1 MLIRM
6 ALLDRLPSLAFWK
19 RASSPDDAA
28 PQPGAVHVLMVCT
41 GNICR
46 SPTAQGVMRAL
57 LRRDGL
63 QHAVW
68 VDSAGTHGYHTEE
81 APDARAIRHAAARGY
96 DLSGLKARPVS
107 TKDFARFH
115 WMLAMDEANLAWLQR
130 KTPSTSGPR
139 IELLTAAAGLPD
151 PEVPDPYYGPD
162 AGFEHVLDLVER
174 ACEGFLRRLEREGA
188 LPASASRAAGAG
200 PQAMRPAES
209 GR

>member
-1 MLIRM
+1 M
-6 ALLDRLPSLAFWK
+6 ALLERLPSLAFWK
-19 RASSPDDAA
+19 RASSDDDAQ
-28 PQPGAVHVLMVCT
+28 PQPGAVRVLMVCT

-46 SPTAQGVMRAL
+46 SPTAQGVMRSM
-57 LRRDGL
+57 LRREGL

-81 APDARAIRHAAARGY
+81 PPDPRAIRVAAARGY
-96 DLSGLKARPVS
+96 DIAGLKARPVS

-115 WMLAMDEANLAWLQR
+115 WMLAMDEANLVWLQR

-139 IELLTAAAGLPD
+139 IELLTTASGLAE

-174 ACEGFLRRLEREGA
+174 ACGGFLRRLEREGA
-188 LPASASRAAGAG
+188 LRAAAAAD
-200 PQAMRPAES
+200 PSQAAQPTEAPSR
-209 GR
+209 